1 MKIWTKRTAAIGAI
15 LGGLL
20 VAGTI
25 AASASDLPLLGGA
38 ASSVPAVSRTQTTPA
53 SSVASTAQRTASSKA
68 AANRTSDNAKA
79 DKTAGS
85 TAAGGS
91 GGSVNG
97 IGNRNNVDVDLDG
110 VSLKDVADV
119 CGIVVDIAGSG
130 GQGTCPPQGSSSTPG
145 GGGGGGDDPE
155 QRSSSSSVNG
165 ILNENTVSAEV
176 GKITAEDV
184 LDACGIDVVVA
195 AGGDSTDCPK

>member
-85 TAAGGS
+85 TANGS

-97 IGNRNNVDVDLDG
+97 IGNRNNVDVDVDG

-119 CGIVVDIAGSG
+119 CGIVVDVAGSG
-130 GQGTCPPQGSSSTPG
+130 GHGTCPPQGSSSTPG
-145 GGGGGGDDPE
+145 GGGGGGSDPE
-155 QRSSSSSVNG
+155 QSRSSSSVNG